1 VKIAH
6 ITKIARPKLS
16 VIVKRDRLFRQLDQ
30 EKQKPVVWIA
40 AQAGSGKTTLVADW
54 LESRKLPCLWY
65 QVDEG
70 DADIASFFYY
80 MGMAAKNAA
89 PRYKKSLPLM
99 TPEYLQGIP
108 VFTRRYFEELFR
120 RLAATPVKEGVAGFV
135 IVLDNY
141 QDAPLTSGFHD
152 MMAHGLDVIPE
163 GVTFVILSRAAP
175 PPQFARLLANNRLHV
190 IGGDDVRFT
199 REESLDLL
207 ETQVHGKATPEAL
220 ALLHDKTEGWAA
232 GLILLAGA
240 GMEASTTASPANLTP
255 DKLFDYFANE
265 IFNKTDSSLQDVLL
279 KTSFLQK
286 IDAVMAEK
294 LTGNALAGQILERL
308 SRSHYFTQKYG
319 QAYQYHPLFREFLQS
334 RAQTIYSSA
343 GIVALQRKAAELLE
357 HSGSGEEAVELFL
370 DAEDWGGAERMVLN
384 QAPLL
389 VSQGRSHTLEGWL
402 KRLPPVY
409 LKNSPWSLYWLG
421 ICRIAYNPAEARG
434 YLEKAFLH
442 FKKEKNVAGVF
453 LAWASI
459 IDTIIYEWSDF
470 SPLGH
475 WIKEADGLIA
485 EYPDFPSPEI
495 EARVVGGMLSALTWW
510 QSGRADLTVWAK
522 KAKQIALHYPSIE
535 LRVMLGFNLVYHYFI
550 SGAFAQAALLMEIL
564 KPVSNSKQSTPLTQQ
579 SWLVVE
585 VIYAWCVMADNKACT
600 QAVTKGLKH
609 AQEHG
614 IQLLDLHLLGQGVY
628 SGVTLGDP
636 SFAHA
641 CLGKMADINSPRV
654 VDKAFFHYQT
664 ASVAWCLGDLAKS
677 IEHGKLALQII
688 EPTGCKMPHSL
699 CLIELAWTLFD
710 DGQHEEAKG
719 LLVKH
724 DELAHAMTFITYTRL
739 LYGARFAFELG
750 DEEQGFVLL
759 KQGLAIGA
767 QQGYVNMYRWHD
779 RTMSRLCAKA
789 LEHDIET
796 AYVQKLIRT
805 RCLVPEDPVEHWP
818 YPIKLYTLGRFSIEL
833 NGKPLQ
839 FTGKVQKKP
848 LELLMALVSFGGR
861 EVSEAHL
868 CEALWED
875 AEADAAHTACAM
887 ALHRLRKL
895 LGDEDAVLLSDNR
908 LSLNPGKF
916 WVDAWAFERVAARI
930 GKGAPTESDVQQGME
945 LYQGTFL
952 GEAASAPW
960 ALAAREKLRV
970 KFLRFATHASR
981 LCLQEDR
988 HEKALRLIDMG
999 LEAEPLAEELY
1010 RSRMRCE
1017 AASGR
1022 RAEALATYRRCET
1035 MLATVLG
1042 IEPSD
1047 ETRMLYQALKENR
1060 PLP

>member
-1 VKIAH
+1 
-6 ITKIARPKLS
+6 
-16 VIVKRDRLFRQLDQ
+16 
-30 EKQKPVVWIA
+30 
-40 AQAGSGKTTLVADW
+40 
-54 LESRKLPCLWY
+54 
-65 QVDEG
+65 
-70 DADIASFFYY
+70 
-80 MGMAAKNAA
+80 M
-89 PRYKKSLPLM
+89 
-99 TPEYLQGIP
+99 
-108 VFTRRYFEELFR
+108 
-120 RLAATPVKEGVAGFV
+120 
-135 IVLDNY
+135 
-141 QDAPLTSGFHD
+141 
-152 MMAHGLDVIPE
+152 
-163 GVTFVILSRAAP
+163 
-175 PPQFARLLANNRLHV
+175 
-190 IGGDDVRFT
+190 
-199 REESLDLL
+199 
-207 ETQVHGKATPEAL
+207 
-220 ALLHDKTEGWAA
+220 LHDKTEGWAA

-240 GMEASTTASPANLTP
+240 GMEASTTASPGNLTP

-294 LTGNALAGQILERL
+294 LTGNALAGQILERM
-308 SRSHYFTQKYG
+308 SRNHYFTQKYG

-334 RAQTIYSSA
+334 RAQANFSSA
-343 GIVALQRKAAELLE
+343 EVVALQRKAAELLE
-357 HSGSGEEAVELFL
+357 QSGSGEEAVGLFL
-370 DAEDWGGAERMVLN
+370 DATDWDGAERTALN

-389 VSQGRSHTLEGWL
+389 ASQGRSSTLEGWL
-402 KRLPPVY
+402 HRLPPEY
-409 LKNSPWSLYWLG
+409 LNNAPWSLYWLG
-421 ICRIAYNPAEARG
+421 ICRIAYNPVEARG
-434 YLEKAFLH
+434 YLENAFLH
-442 FKKEKNVAGVF
+442 FKKEKDVPGVF

-459 IDTIIYEWSDF
+459 IDTIIYEWGDF
-470 SPLGH
+470 CPLDH
-475 WIKEADGLIA
+475 WIKEVNELIA
-485 EYPDFPSPEI
+485 EYPEFPSQEI

-510 QSGRADLTVWAK
+510 QSDHPDLPRWAE
-522 KAKQIALHYPSIE
+522 KAKQIALHHPNIE
-535 LRVMLGFNLVYHYFI
+535 LRIMLGNNLIYYYLF
-550 SGAFAQAALLMEIL
+550 SGAFAQAALLMDVL
-564 KPVSNSKQSTPLTQQ
+564 KPFSNSKESTPLTQL
-579 SWLVVE
+579 SGFVVE
-585 VIYAWCVMADNKACT
+585 VIYAWCVMADHKMCV
-600 QAVTKGLKH
+600 QAVTKGMKH
-609 AQEHG
+609 AQEYG
-614 IQLLDLHLLGQGVY
+614 IHLLDLQLFGMAVY

-636 SFAHA
+636 SFART
-641 CLGKMADINSPRV
+641 CLEKMAEINSPRII
-654 VDKAFFHYQT
+654 DQAFFHYQT
-664 ASVAWCLGDLAKS
+664 ASLAWRLGDLKKS
-677 IEHGKLALQII
+677 IEHGTLALQII
-688 EPTGCKMPHSL
+688 EPTGCKMPLSIS
-699 CLIELAWTLFD
+699 LIELALTLFD
-710 DGQHEEAKG
+710 DGQHEETKS

-750 DEEQGFVLL
+750 EEEEGLALL
-759 KQGLAIGA
+759 RQGLAIGA

-796 AYVQKLIRT
+796 AYVKKLIRT
-805 RCLVPEDPVEHWP
+805 RGLVPEDSVEQWP
-818 YPIKLYTLGRFSIEL
+818 YPIKLYTLGRFGIEL
-833 NGKPLQ
+833 DGKPLR

-848 LELLMALVSFGGR
+848 LELLAALVSFGGR

-895 LGDEDAVLLSDNR
+895 LGDEEAVLLSDNR

-930 GKGAPTESDVQQGME
+930 GKGAPTESDMQQGME

-970 KFLRFATHASR
+970 KFMRFATHASR
-981 LCLQEDR
+981 HCLRENR
-988 HEKALRLIDMG
+988 HEEALRLIDMG

-1010 RSRMRCE
+1010 RSRMQCE

-1060 PLP
+1060 PLF